1 MILSRIAGWGGAVLL
16 VVLAGRFGWLVQT
29 GDLTFQSDITAL
41 LPAPQ
46 VSWLVKKTDDRVAN
60 EINNR
65 IAIII
70 QGRNIVQTDA
80 ATNRLTTLIE
90 QGITHKKLVTEQI
103 AESEFNLFSARIE
116 AMLAYKD
123 RLIGDRSRRR
133 MQESFDSQLNW
144 RMEQVT
150 LFPPSN
156 VTDPVTDPLGTMEEF
171 LAERLPNISGTRF
184 DGLYLR
190 IDHDTPGNLILIN
203 LSEGELGNEQATDS
217 IQFILSA
224 RDAVV
229 EEFDVKF
236 YLSGIPLHAMTIK
249 EQTVKEIRWMAS
261 LAVVFTLGFF
271 LYITRSVRALL
282 ISTATILLAIA
293 GGLVISHETIGLPH
307 LIGLTM
313 ATTAVGICIDFS
325 LHFWIHIRTGMS
337 GIAAIK
343 KILPGLNMSFLTTT
357 IGLLVIAF
365 TSIPVLTRSAVFIC
379 AVLLVSWLITLFAF
393 PHFAGNSDAN
403 KRTQIRRSTLPRR
416 LAIGLTLAIT
426 CASGIGLIFKYHADD
441 DPTRLGHQAD
451 SLVQDDLIVRNL
463 LGITGQPGVYLMEAN
478 SAEALIK
485 AETILL
491 AHLTDEELFQ
501 VGAVSRLVVGEEQQ
515 RNNQLLF
522 KQAKDGLDTALLEQY
537 LGTLQVP
544 NLDWQSGADK
554 QYALPWVVAQPW
566 ASIERNNIL
575 TCDQSICASIIRAP
589 SNAAKKLDIACKRAP
604 ECSRISL
611 SERQLSVFQKLR
623 SSLAWTL
630 LLAISAI
637 FMVIYFRYR
646 NKAFILITVPVL
658 ASVSGIAA
666 VAWAGMPIT
675 AFTLAAVLPL
685 LGLSIDY
692 VIFSSESGNDSAPTS
707 MAIFASALTTSLSF
721 WILFFSTTPAVQFFA
736 LPIAVGIPVAWIS
749 VQIIQPRHV

>member
-1 MILSRIAGWGGAVLL
+1 MTLSRIAGWAGAVLL

-29 GDLTFQSDITAL
+29 GGLTFQSDITAL
-41 LPAPQ
+41 LPAPE
-46 VSWLVKKTDDRVAN
+46 VPWLVKKTDERVAN

-80 ATNRLTTLIE
+80 ATDRFMTLIE
-90 QGITHKKLVTEQI
+90 REIAQNKLATEQI
-103 AESEFNLFSARIE
+103 TESEFNLFSARIE

-156 VTDPVTDPLGTMEEF
+156 VTDPATDPLGTMEEF

-190 IDHDTPGNLILIN
+190 VDHDTPSNLILIN

-217 IQFILSA
+217 IQFILRA
-224 RDAVV
+224 RDDVV
-229 EEFDVKF
+229 EEFGVKF
-236 YLSGIPLHAMTIK
+236 FLSGIPLHAMAIK
-249 EQTVKEIRWMAS
+249 EQTVEEVRWMAS
-261 LAVVFTLGFF
+261 LAFVFTLGFF

-282 ISTATILLAIA
+282 ISTATILLAIV

-325 LHFWIHIRTGMS
+325 FHFWIHVRAGMS
-337 GIAAIK
+337 GPTAIR
-343 KILPGLNMSFLTTT
+343 KILPGLNMSFLTTI

-379 AVLLVSWLITLFAF
+379 AVLLVGWLITLLAF
-393 PHFAGNSDAN
+393 PHFADSPNAN
-403 KRTQIRRSTLPRR
+403 KRTQMRFGTLPRR

-426 CASGIGLIFKYHADD
+426 CASGIGLISKYHTDD

-451 SLVQDDLIVRNL
+451 SLVRDDLAVRNF
-463 LGITGQPGVYLMEAN
+463 LGITGQPGIYLMEAN
-478 SAEALIK
+478 SAEELIQ
-485 AETILL
+485 AETIFLDP
-491 AHLTDEELFQ
+491 LTDEELYQ
-501 VGAVSRLVVGEEQQ
+501 VDAVSRLVVSEEQQ

-522 KQAKDGLDTALLEQY
+522 KQAMNSLDTALLGQY
-537 LGTLQVP
+537 LGTLQIP

-566 ASIERNNIL
+566 ASIERNSVL
-575 TCDQSICASIIRAP
+575 TCDRSICASIIRARN
-589 SNAAKKLDIACKRAP
+589 NAARKLDNACERTP

-623 SSLAWTL
+623 TSLAWTL
-630 LLAISAI
+630 LLAISAVFI
-637 FMVIYFRYR
+637 VLYVRYR
-646 NKAFILITVPVL
+646 NKAFLLITVPVL

-675 AFTLAAVLPL
+675 AFTLAAMLPL

-749 VQIIQPRHV
+749 VQIIQSRHV